1 MPLKVTYAVRCD
13 CRLPILQ
20 LQVVKRKGVS
30 SVVTRTDSKPAIEI
44 NELTKSYGRTAVLR
58 GLDLKLDWGEVV
70 TILGSNGSGK
80 TTLINIISSLTKPD
94 SGTVEVGG
102 VNVRA
107 RGTVARR
114 FMGVVTHG
122 PLLYEQ
128 LTGYENL
135 RFHAAMFGIGKFDER
150 IDTVARQLGVEAR
163 LNQRVGT
170 LSHGMQ
176 KRISIA
182 RALLHNP
189 PLLLMDEPE
198 SGLDQEALKMLEEVV
213 RELVES
219 GRTVLM
225 TSHNL
230 DRVLAMSCRIAILR
244 EGRVVYEEDL
254 KSSPSADGVKEAYAW
269 HAGESM

>member
-1 MPLKVTYAVRCD
+1 M
-13 CRLPILQ
+13 
-20 LQVVKRKGVS
+20 
-30 SVVTRTDSKPAIEI
+30 VTRMDSKPAIEI
-44 NELTKSYGRTAVLR
+44 NKLTKSYGRTAVLR

-94 SGTVEVGG
+94 SGTIEVGG
-102 VNVRA
+102 IDVRD
-107 RGTVARR
+107 RGAAVRR
-114 FMGVVTHG
+114 FIGVVTHG
-122 PLLYEQ
+122 HLLYEQ

-135 RFHAAMFGIGKFDER
+135 RFHAAMFGICKPDEQ
-150 IDTVARQLGVEAR
+150 IIIVARQLGVEAH

-170 LSHGMQ
+170 LSHGTQ

-189 PLLLMDEPE
+189 PLLMMDEPE
-198 SGLDQEALKMLEEVV
+198 SGLDQEAQGMLEGVI
-213 RELVES
+213 RELAES

-225 TSHNL
+225 TTHNL
-230 DRVLAMSCRIAILR
+230 DKVMAMSRRIAILR
-244 EGRVVYEEDL
+244 GGRVVYEENL
-254 KSSPSADGVKEAYAW
+254 KSSPSADDVKEAYAW